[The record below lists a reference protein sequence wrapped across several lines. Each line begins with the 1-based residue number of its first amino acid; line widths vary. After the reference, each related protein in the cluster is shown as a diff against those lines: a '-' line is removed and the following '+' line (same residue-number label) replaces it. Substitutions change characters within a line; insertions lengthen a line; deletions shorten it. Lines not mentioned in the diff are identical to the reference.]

1 MTTTAQVPVTPT
13 PTLAQEM
20 RGTGLLFGMFGLAF
34 VLLGAL
40 IGVIALLQAL
50 AS

>member
-1 MTTTAQVPVTPT
+1 MTTTAQVPVSPT

-20 RGTGLLFGMFGLAF
+20 RDTMLLFGMFGLAF
-34 VLLGAL
+34 ALLAGLLGAA
-40 IGVIALLQAL
+40 ALLQAL

>member
-20 RGTGLLFGMFGLAF
+20 RGTMLLFGMFGLAF
-34 VLLGAL
+34 VLLGMLVGA
-40 IGVIALLQAL
+40 IALMQAL

>member
-1 MTTTAQVPVTPT
+1 MTTTTQVPVSPT

-20 RGTGLLFGMFGLAF
+20 RGTMLLFGMFGLAF
-34 VLLGAL
+34 VFLGAMV
-40 IGVIALLQAL
+40 GAVALLQAL